1 MTTINVQGKEHE
13 MDSFTDDQKKM
24 IDELLFLK
32 NEMNRISYTL
42 NTLSDKYQ
50 TQEISFLSTLEK
62 EEKKEEKEE

>member
-1 MTTINVQGKEHE
+1 MTTINIQGKEHE

-42 NTLSDKYQ
+42 NTLNDKYQ
-50 TQEISFLSTLEK
+50 TQEISFLSTLE
-62 EEKKEEKEE
+62 EEEKEEKEK

>member
-1 MTTINVQGKEHE
+1 MTTINIQGKEHE

-42 NTLSDKYQ
+42 NTLNDKYQ
-50 TQEISFLSTLEK
+50 TQEISFLSTLE
-62 EEKKEEKEE
+62 EEEEKEK

>member
-1 MTTINVQGKEHE
+1 MTTINIQGKEHE

-42 NTLSDKYQ
+42 NTLNDKYQ
-50 TQEISFLSTLEK
+50 TQEVSFLSTLD
-62 EEKKEEKEE
+62 KEEKEKEEEE